1 MGIPEFRT
9 QGGTMVIPGHGRLCD
24 MAEVV
29 YYRDMLSIISD
40 RIQDAI
46 KRGLTLQQIKTAK
59 LIMDFDARWGST
71 SGPWT
76 TDMFIEAVYK
86 SLSKKP

>member
-1 MGIPEFRT
+1 
-9 QGGTMVIPGHGRLCD
+9 

-29 YYRDMLSIISD
+29 YYRDMLSIITD
-40 RIQDAI
+40 RIQDAMN
-46 KRGLTLQQIKTAK
+46 RGLTLPQIKAAK
-59 LIMDFDARWGST
+59 LTMDFDGRWGST

-86 SLSKKP
+86 SLNK